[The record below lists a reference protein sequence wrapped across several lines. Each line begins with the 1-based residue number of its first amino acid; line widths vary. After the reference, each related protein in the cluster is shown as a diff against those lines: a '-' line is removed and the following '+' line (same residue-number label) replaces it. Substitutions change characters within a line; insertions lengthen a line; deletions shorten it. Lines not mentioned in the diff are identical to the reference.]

1 MSFSWLMMFSM
12 FPNHRNFALDANF
25 STKTSWGEMGWKPAG
40 GYFIGGECGQ
50 GGEIWTPP
58 FSPGFSSLLN
68 IETLTIRDVHDP
80 GWLQKSF
87 WNDESISLLKVVW
100 FSLYRKLPTEIGKF
114 HMAEN
119 STCFHLDSWQVFG
132 MLSFTSALASFARS
146 RKMVEKSRR
155 VKTPGSWVLEK
166 WC

>member
-1 MSFSWLMMFSM
+1 MMFSM

-50 GGEIWTPP
+50 GGEIWT
-58 FSPGFSSLLN
+58 GFSSLLN

-87 WNDESISLLKVVW
+87 GNDESISIPKVLW
-100 FSLYRKLPTEIGKF
+100 FSL
-114 HMAEN
+114 
-119 STCFHLDSWQVFG
+119 
-132 MLSFTSALASFARS
+132 
-146 RKMVEKSRR
+146 
-155 VKTPGSWVLEK
+155 
-166 WC
+166 